1 MLAIVKP
8 NKIRISIDP
17 RDLNKAIRR
26 EHYQL
31 PTIEEVAT
39 RLANAKKFTVV
50 DVKDGFWQKRLD
62 NESSYKTV
70 QHTFA
75 CYRWQR
81 MPFGISSVP
90 EVWQRTMH
98 NFVEDLEGVEVI
110 TDDFLIA
117 GFGTNEEEVVRSLT
131 WNEHAFLEKCREWQL
146 KLNRSKVK
154 HQQTSVRF
162 MGHLLTSEGLKADH
176 DKVRAILD
184 MPEPEHLTALKRFL
198 GMVTYLSKFMPRLS
212 NMTTPL
218 RRLEDR
224 NTEFQWASQH
234 TTAMNTVKKFLVE
247 APVLRYYDV
256 RKPVTVQCDASQLLE
271 SNSLVYRGEQ
281 LVVPLSLRK
290 DMLHQIHRGHIGIG
304 GCGRV

>member
-1 MLAIVKP
+1 MKDFDQQIIFA
-8 NKIRISIDP
+8 S
-17 RDLNKAIRR
+17 A
-26 EHYQL
+26 
-31 PTIEEVAT
+31 EEVQEVKFKSVLKQPNSSLRQT
-39 RLANAKKFTVV
+39 FLMMLSLWKRDRPFSDRSHLRLAELSPLLLVLFSL
-50 DVKDGFWQKRLD
+50 VKLSIWQ
-62 NESSYKTV
+62 
-70 QHTFA
+70 
-75 CYRWQR
+75 C
-81 MPFGISSVP
+81 
-90 EVWQRTMH
+90 TMH

-110 TDDFLIA
+110 TDGFLIA
-117 GFGTNEEEVVRSLT
+117 GFGTTEEEVVRSLT
-131 WNEHAFLEKCREWQL
+131 WNERAFLEKCREWQL

-154 HQQTSVRF
+154 HQPTSVRF
-162 MGHLLTSEGLKADH
+162 MGHLLTSEGLKADP

-184 MPEPEHLTALKRFL
+184 MPEPEHLTALKRFM
-198 GMVTYLSKFMPRLS
+198 GMVTYLLKFMPHLS

-247 APVLRYYDV
+247 APVLRYYNV

-281 LVVPLSLRK
+281 LVGPLSLRK